1 MTTITVLYYICLVQ
15 LGDSNQ
21 MVIQKG
27 KFKIKSCKA
36 TIGK

>member
-15 LGDSNQ
+15 LGDRNH

-27 KFKIKSCKA
+27 KFKIRSCKA
-36 TIGK
+36 TTGE